1 MNGFVLKETGSIIV
15 QLVGFR
21 LIAEQELLLENIG
34 TEGDQTDLKIHSAG
48 NEARHGLHGREVLE
62 CQCSLG
68 LHLSEGNAVKHLLG
82 GLLAGKA
89 EAVKTSALDQCQQS
103 YVTKVRVLLIEVG
116 QRVVRTIGHHLLC
129 RFIPNAHHA
138 FQTEDNAV
146 IGRVRF
152 EPKGGGGDLRECYLH
167 ALMLHIADGFGDLA
181 VVGRAVIV
189 VAFIGPS
196 VDGKNSS
203 LPVNVRVEMVQVHF
217 L

>member
-1 MNGFVLKETGSIIV
+1 M
-15 QLVGFR
+15 
-21 LIAEQELLLENIG
+21 
-34 TEGDQTDLKIHSAG
+34 
-48 NEARHGLHGREVLE
+48 
-62 CQCSLG
+62 
-68 LHLSEGNAVKHLLG
+68 
-82 GLLAGKA
+82 
-89 EAVKTSALDQCQQS
+89 
-103 YVTKVRVLLIEVG
+103 
-116 QRVVRTIGHHLLC
+116 LC